1 MTQPTDS
8 AALARRLEANEIA
21 AWRSIFQAPAPD
33 VAAKLG
39 LGYAEQAGALL
50 IWNNML
56 PDGTPN
62 PDVRH
67 AALPVERGVKYVI
80 TKWFRTR
87 PWG

>member
-1 MTQPTDS
+1 MAHLNDMPEGGATSFGVGASVQP
-8 AALARRLEANEIA
+8 
-21 AWRSIFQAPAPD
+21 
-33 VAAKLG
+33 
-39 LGYAEQAGALL
+39 QAGALL

-67 AALPVERGVKYVI
+67 AALPVVRGVKYVI